1 MIAVGVLSLTGD
13 TDLTRVTIELDFNYD
28 DVTKT
33 DVICYLNELMDDDN
47 LSYSVEFQPE
57 D

>member
-1 MIAVGVLSLTGD
+1 M
-13 TDLTRVTIELDFNYD
+13 TRVTIELDFNYD

-33 DVICYLNELMDDDN
+33 DVFCYLNELMDDDN
-47 LSYSVEFQPE
+47 LNYSLESQN